1 MSQKKTN
8 KKAKRTIEKKVIDN
22 SVMNEP
28 RKKDLVSVI
37 TTFYN
42 AQTFILNAVNSVMQQ
57 VHTDAFDIEYVIVDD
72 KSPDNSR
79 MILTKFLEQN
89 ENKNNIIVKLVEP
102 KENLGCGGA
111 RKFGIENATGNFLMF
126 LDADD
131 YYIKIDFVKR
141 AYEEIT
147 NTGADIV
154 EFGMVFNQPN
164 GQQVNSCVSQ
174 RMVVEDPHIAE
185 ILLFKDNA
193 IKFNVWTKIYRKEL
207 CDQFEYSTERIFE
220 DVRTIPVWV
229 SLAKRI
235 VIMPTCEVN
244 YRAAGGSIIRD
255 DVLKTRLGTI
265 SGIASLFERFKN
277 DHQVLKAMY
286 GRAMVDLTAL
296 LEGHSSNNPG
306 FNEMNKL
313 NTYMLKYI
321 YPNTWQDITYNV
333 ENDPTASPYREE

>member
-1 MSQKKTN
+1 MGAKNRYKKEMKQQN
-8 KKAKRTIEKKVIDN
+8 
-22 SVMNEP
+22 
-28 RKKDLVSVI
+28 KDLVSVI

-57 VHTDAFDIEYVIVDD
+57 VHTDKFDIEYVMVDD

-79 MILTKFLEQN
+79 EIVEKFLANN
-89 ENKNNIIVKLVEP
+89 ENVNNIKVRIIEP
-102 KENLGCGGA
+102 EENLGCGGA
-111 RKFGIENATGNFLMF
+111 RKFGIENAQGNYLMF

-131 YYIKIDFVKR
+131 YYIKRDFVKR
-141 AYEEIT
+141 AYEELIKED
-147 NTGADIV
+147 ADIV
-154 EFGMVFNQPN
+154 EFGMIFNQPN
-164 GQQVNSCVSQ
+164 GQQVNSCVQQ
-174 RMVVEDPHIAE
+174 RMVIENPHIAE

-193 IKFNVWTKIYRKEL
+193 IKFNVWTKIYKKEL
-207 CDQFEYSTERIFE
+207 CDKFEYSTERIFE

-229 SLAKRI
+229 SLAKKI

-265 SGIASLFERFKN
+265 SGIASLFERFK
-277 DHQVLKAMY
+277 DDRQVLKAMY

-296 LEGHSSNNPG
+296 LDGHSSNNPG

-313 NTYMLKYI
+313 NTYMLRYI
-321 YPNTWQDITYNV
+321 YPNTYQDVTYNV
-333 ENDPTASPYREE
+333 ENDPTASPYREEV

>member
-1 MSQKKTN
+1 MSKKKQSN
-8 KKAKRTIEKKVIDN
+8 KNATQRKVVDK
-22 SVMNEP
+22 SVMQP
-28 RKKDLVSVI
+28 IKKDKVSVI

-57 VHTDAFDIEYVIVDD
+57 RHDEYFDIEYVIVDD

-79 MILTKFLEQN
+79 IILENFLKQN
-89 ENKNNIIVKLVEP
+89 PNPNQIDVKIFEP
-102 KENLGCGGA
+102 EENLGCGGA
-111 RKFGIENATGNFLMF
+111 RKYGIEHATGNYLMF

-131 YYIKIDFVKR
+131 YYMKIDFVYR
-141 AYEEIT
+141 AYHEIVRE
-147 NTGADIV
+147 NADIV

-164 GQQVNSCVSQ
+164 GQQINSCVQQ

-193 IKFNVWTKIYRKEL
+193 IKFNVWTKIYKKSL
-207 CDQFEYSTERIFE
+207 CDQYEYSTERIFE

-229 SLAKRI
+229 SLAKKI

-265 SGIASLFERFKN
+265 SGIASLFERFK
-277 DHQVLKAMY
+277 DDKQVLKAMY

-321 YPNTWQDITYNV
+321 YPQTWQNITYNV
-333 ENDPTASPYREE
+333 EDDPTASPYREEG

>member
-1 MSQKKTN
+1 MGTRNRYKKEQRST
-8 KKAKRTIEKKVIDN
+8 
-22 SVMNEP
+22 M
-28 RKKDLVSVI
+28 KKDLVSVI

-42 AQTFILNAVNSVMQQ
+42 AEIFILNAVNSVMQQ
-57 VHTDAFDIEYVIVDD
+57 IHTDKFDIEYVIVDD

-79 MILTKFLEQN
+79 KMLEGFLSKHN
-89 ENKNNIIVKLVEP
+89 NPNNINVRIIEP
-102 KENLGCGGA
+102 EENLGCGGA
-111 RKFGIENATGNFLMF
+111 RKFGIDNAKGDFLMF

-141 AYEEIT
+141 AYEELIKED
-147 NTGADIV
+147 ADIV
-154 EFGMVFNQPN
+154 EYGMVFNQPN
-164 GQQVNSCVSQ
+164 GQQTNSCVQQ
-174 RMVVEDPHIAE
+174 RMVVTNPSVAE

-193 IKFNVWTKIYRKEL
+193 IKFNVWTKIYRKTL

-229 SLAKRI
+229 SLAKKI
-235 VIMPTCEVN
+235 VIMPSCEVN

-277 DHQVLKAMY
+277 DRKVLKAMY

-296 LEGHSSNNPG
+296 LDGHSSNNPG
-306 FNEMNKL
+306 FNEMSQL

-321 YPNTWQDITYNV
+321 YPNTYKDITYNV
-333 ENDPTASPYREE
+333 EDDPTASPYREET

>member
-1 MSQKKTN
+1 MGQKKT
-8 KKAKRTIEKKVIDN
+8 KKQI
-22 SVMNEP
+22 
-28 RKKDLVSVI
+28 KKDIVSVI

-57 VHTDAFDIEYVIVDD
+57 QHTDRFDIEYVIVDD

-79 MILTKFLEQN
+79 KMLEAFLEKHN
-89 ENKNNIIVKLVEP
+89 NPNNINVRIIEP
-102 KENLGCGGA
+102 EQNLGCGGA

-131 YYIKIDFVKR
+131 YYMKVDFVKR
-141 AYEEIT
+141 AYEEIISE
-147 NTGADIV
+147 NADIV

-164 GQQVNSCVSQ
+164 GQQVNSCVGKK
-174 RMVVEDPHIAE
+174 MIVENPHLAE

-207 CDQFEYSTERIFE
+207 CNKFEYSTERIFE

-229 SLAKRI
+229 SLAKKI
-235 VIMPTCEVN
+235 VIMPSCEVN

-265 SGIASLFERFKN
+265 TGIASLFERFK
-277 DHQVLKAMY
+277 DDKQVLKAMY

-296 LEGHSSNNPG
+296 LDGHSSNNPG
-306 FNEMNKL
+306 FNQMSQL
-313 NTYMLKYI
+313 NTYMLRYI
-321 YPNTWQDITYNV
+321 YPDTYKKITYNV
-333 ENDPTASPYREE
+333 EDDPNASPYREET

>member
-1 MSQKKTN
+1 MGARNRYKQEMKKQN
-8 KKAKRTIEKKVIDN
+8 
-22 SVMNEP
+22 
-28 RKKDLVSVI
+28 KDLVSVI

-57 VHTDAFDIEYVIVDD
+57 IHTDDFDIEYVIVDD
-72 KSPDNSR
+72 KSQDESR
-79 MILTKFLEQN
+79 TLLENFLANNPN
-89 ENKNNIIVKLVEP
+89 ENNIIVNIVEP
-102 KENLGCGGA
+102 ENNLGCGGA
-111 RKFGIENATGNFLMF
+111 RKFGIEHSNGNFLMF

-131 YYIKIDFVKR
+131 YYIKRDFVKR

-147 NTGADIV
+147 KEDADIV
-154 EFGMVFNQPN
+154 EFGMIFNQPN
-164 GQQVNSCVSQ
+164 GQQINSCVQ
-174 RMVVEDPHIAE
+174 QKMIIENPHIAE

-207 CDQFEYSTERIFE
+207 CDKFEYSTERIFE

-229 SLAKRI
+229 SLARKI
-235 VIMPTCEVN
+235 IIMPSCEVN

-255 DVLKTRLGTI
+255 DVLKTRIGTI
-265 SGIASLFERFKN
+265 TGIASLFERFKN
-277 DHQVLKAMY
+277 DREVLKAMY

-321 YPNTWQDITYNV
+321 YPNTYKDITYNV
-333 ENDPTASPYREE
+333 ENDPTASPYREEA

>member
-1 MSQKKTN
+1 MSKSKK
-8 KKAKRTIEKKVIDN
+8 KKVSN
-22 SVMNEP
+22 SKP
-28 RKKDLVSVI
+28 LLTPSKDVVSVI

-57 VHTDAFDIEYVIVDD
+57 ECDNSFEIEYVIVDD

-79 MILTKFLEQN
+79 KLLEHYLQN
-89 ENKNNIIVKLVEP
+89 FPNPNKINVRIIEP
-102 KENLGCGGA
+102 EENLGCGGA
-111 RKFGIENATGNFLMF
+111 RKFGIDNATGNFLMF

-131 YYIKIDFVKR
+131 YYIRRDFVLR
-141 AYEEIT
+141 AHREIV
-147 NTGADIV
+147 NSDADIV
-154 EFGMVFNQPN
+154 EYGMVFNQPT
-164 GQQVNSCVSQ
+164 GQQVNSCVQ
-174 RMVVEDPHIAE
+174 QQMIVEDPSMAE

-193 IKFNVWTKIYRKEL
+193 IKFNVWTKIYRKTL

-235 VIMPTCEVN
+235 VIMPSCEVN

-265 SGIASLFERFKN
+265 SGIASLFDRFK
-277 DHQVLKAMY
+277 DDKRVLKAMY

-296 LEGHSSNNPG
+296 LDGHSSNNPG

-321 YPNTWQDITYNV
+321 YPDTYKEITYNV
-333 ENDPTASPYREE
+333 EDDPTASPYREEK

>member
-1 MSQKKTN
+1 MGARNRYKQEMKKQN
-8 KKAKRTIEKKVIDN
+8 
-22 SVMNEP
+22 
-28 RKKDLVSVI
+28 KDLVSVI

-57 VHTDAFDIEYVIVDD
+57 IHTDDFDIEYVIVDD
-72 KSPDNSR
+72 KSQDESR
-79 MILTKFLEQN
+79 TLLENFLANNPN
-89 ENKNNIIVKLVEP
+89 ENNIIVNIVEP
-102 KENLGCGGA
+102 ENNLGCGGA
-111 RKFGIENATGNFLMF
+111 RKFGIEHSNGNFLMF

-131 YYIKIDFVKR
+131 YYIKRDFVKR
-141 AYEEIT
+141 AYEEIIKED
-147 NTGADIV
+147 ADIV
-154 EFGMVFNQPN
+154 EFGMIFNQPN
-164 GQQVNSCVSQ
+164 GQQINSCVQ
-174 RMVVEDPHIAE
+174 QKMIIENPHIAE

-207 CDQFEYSTERIFE
+207 CDKFEYSTERIFE

-229 SLAKRI
+229 SLARKI
-235 VIMPTCEVN
+235 IIMPSCEVN

-255 DVLKTRLGTI
+255 DVLKTRIGTI
-265 SGIASLFERFKN
+265 TGIASLFERFKN
-277 DHQVLKAMY
+277 DREVLKAMY

-321 YPNTWQDITYNV
+321 YPNTYKDITYNV
-333 ENDPTASPYREE
+333 ENDPTASPYREEA

>member
-1 MSQKKTN
+1 MGARNRYKQEMKKQN
-8 KKAKRTIEKKVIDN
+8 
-22 SVMNEP
+22 
-28 RKKDLVSVI
+28 KDLVSVI

-57 VHTDAFDIEYVIVDD
+57 IHTDDFDIEYVIVDD
-72 KSPDNSR
+72 KSQDESR
-79 MILTKFLEQN
+79 TLLENFLANNPN
-89 ENKNNIIVKLVEP
+89 ENNIIVNIVEP
-102 KENLGCGGA
+102 ENNLGCGGA
-111 RKFGIENATGNFLMF
+111 RKFGIEHSNGNFLMF

-131 YYIKIDFVKR
+131 YYIKRDFVKR

-147 NTGADIV
+147 KEDADIV
-154 EFGMVFNQPN
+154 EFGMIFNQPN
-164 GQQVNSCVSQ
+164 GQQINSCVQ
-174 RMVVEDPHIAE
+174 QKMIIENPHIAE

-193 IKFNVWTKIYRKEL
+193 IKFNVWTKIYKKEL
-207 CDQFEYSTERIFE
+207 CDKFEYSTERIFE

-229 SLAKRI
+229 SLARKI
-235 VIMPTCEVN
+235 IIMPSCEVN

-255 DVLKTRLGTI
+255 DVLKTRIGTI
-265 SGIASLFERFKN
+265 TGIASLFERFKN
-277 DHQVLKAMY
+277 DREVLKAMY

-321 YPNTWQDITYNV
+321 YPNTYKDITYNV
-333 ENDPTASPYREE
+333 ENDPTASPYREEA

>member
-1 MSQKKTN
+1 MGTRNKHKKEQQST
-8 KKAKRTIEKKVIDN
+8 K
-22 SVMNEP
+22 
-28 RKKDLVSVI
+28 KKDLVSVI

-42 AQTFILNAVNSVMQQ
+42 AEIFILNAVNSVMQQ
-57 VHTDAFDIEYVIVDD
+57 VHTDEFDIEYVIVDD

-79 MILTKFLEQN
+79 KMLESFLSKHN
-89 ENKNNIIVKLVEP
+89 NPNNINVRIIEP
-102 KENLGCGGA
+102 EENLGCGGA
-111 RKFGIENATGNFLMF
+111 RKFGIDNAKGDFLMF

-141 AYEEIT
+141 AYEELIKED
-147 NTGADIV
+147 ADIV
-154 EFGMVFNQPN
+154 EYGMVFNQPN
-164 GQQVNSCVSQ
+164 GQQTNSCVHQ
-174 RMVVEDPHIAE
+174 RMIVTNPSAAE

-193 IKFNVWTKIYRKEL
+193 IKFNVWTKIYRKTL

-229 SLAKRI
+229 SLAKKI
-235 VIMPTCEVN
+235 VIMPSCEVN

-277 DHQVLKAMY
+277 DRKVLKAMY

-296 LEGHSSNNPG
+296 LDGHSSNNPG
-306 FNEMNKL
+306 FNAMSQL

-321 YPNTWQDITYNV
+321 YPNTYKDITYNV
-333 ENDPTASPYREE
+333 EDDPTASPYREET

>member
-1 MSQKKTN
+1 M
-8 KKAKRTIEKKVIDN
+8 KKVKDKSIIH
-22 SVMNEP
+22 
-28 RKKDLVSVI
+28 KKDTVSII

-42 AQTFILNAVNSVMQQ
+42 ARTFILNAVNSIMQQ
-57 VHTDAFDIEYVIVDD
+57 VNDDFNIEYVIVDD
-72 KSPDNSR
+72 KSPDDSR
-79 MILTKFLEQN
+79 QLLEN
-89 ENKNNIIVKLVEP
+89 YLANHSNPNHIDVKIFEP
-102 KENLGCGGA
+102 EQNLGCGGA
-111 RKFGIENATGNFLMF
+111 RKFGIEHATGNYLMF

-131 YYIKIDFVKR
+131 YYMKIDFVLR
-141 AYEEIT
+141 AYHEIC

-164 GQQVNSCVSQ
+164 GQQINSCVNQ
-174 RMVVEDPHIAE
+174 RMVIEDPHIAE

-193 IKFNVWTKIYRKEL
+193 IKFNVWTKIYKKEL
-207 CDQFEYSTERIFE
+207 CDKFEYSTERIFE

-229 SLAKRI
+229 SLAKKI
-235 VIMPTCEVN
+235 VIMPSCEVN

-265 SGIASLFERFKN
+265 SGIASLFERFKD

-296 LEGHSSNNPG
+296 LDGHSSNNPG
-306 FNEMNKL
+306 FNEMSKL

-321 YPNTWQDITYNV
+321 YPETYKDITYNV
-333 ENDPTASPYREE
+333 EADPNASPYREET